1 MDTEAQKIASL
12 LVAAGAAATLAAA
25 WFFQL
30 VIGLV
35 PCPLCLDQ
43 RIAYY
48 VAVPLGLVLAGV
60 AHLGHERV
68 ARAGLWLLALLLL
81 GNMGLAAFHA
91 GVEWHFWQGPTTC
104 SGAAP
109 VAVSDIMSALKTAH
123 VPRCDEAAWRF
134 LGISMAGW
142 NAVIAFV
149 LALVAVGGARARLR

>member
-1 MDTEAQKIASL
+1 MDTDAQKIASL
-12 LVAAGAAATLAAA
+12 IVALGSAATLGAA

-43 RIAYY
+43 RIPYY
-48 VAVPLGLVLAGV
+48 IAVPVGLALAVV
-60 AHLGHERV
+60 AARGHGHV
-68 ARAGLWLLALLLL
+68 VRAGLWLLALLLL
-81 GNMGLAAFHA
+81 GNMGLAIFHA

-104 SGAAP
+104 SGTAP

-134 LGISMAGW
+134 LGLSMAGW
-142 NAVIAFV
+142 NALVALV
-149 LALVAVGGARARLR
+149 LALVAVGGARARMR